1 MKVEIYRYYQD
12 KNQTSGVCIIF
23 DKNGFPLFSAVS
35 LERGWRNNH
44 QNISCVPVGSYKL
57 KLEYSDRFKTELWEL
72 KGVPNRSECKFHS
85 SNHWH
90 QLNGCISLGNRYK
103 DIDKDGYKDVVNS
116 VKTHQAFHEVLKG
129 LKEIN
134 LTIY

>member
-1 MKVEIYRYYQD
+1 MRVDIYRYYQD
-12 KNQTSGVCIIF
+12 KNQTSGVCIVF

-35 LERGWRNNH
+35 LERGWRNNK

-57 KLEYSDRFKTELWEL
+57 KLEYSDRFKTNLWEL
-72 KGVPNRSECKFHS
+72 KEVNGRSECKFHS

-90 QLNGCISLGNRYK
+90 QLNGCISLGNMYK
-103 DIDKDGYKDVVNS
+103 HIDRDKYKDVANS
-116 VKTHQAFHEVLKG
+116 VKTHQAFHEVLSG
-129 LKEIN
+129 LEEVN